1 MSSIEPIHV
10 SFKNQPMKNLV
21 FATPHR
27 FWAVLLGCCFFIRE
41 VNYLVQKL
49 SPRETLEHLLHRKI
63 FSRSMNSNRKSP
75 VSGDLI
81 SKKPNGKDKCIKGFY
96 KQTTK
101 KGISKSKPSSRKAP
115 PKHAATQVSD
125 ATQREMLIS
134 HDSLDVNAGRRRL
147 ACVADQRRREAIH
160 GKGARRRRI
169 RHTTILSTIG
179 EARARAWQVATPP
192 VAIGQ
197 GMYISVF
204 GAREP
209 ETGRILALK
218 KARGSKR
225 YMQDVNA
232 CVLN

>member
-1 MSSIEPIHV
+1 
-10 SFKNQPMKNLV
+10 
-21 FATPHR
+21 
-27 FWAVLLGCCFFIRE
+27 
-41 VNYLVQKL
+41 
-49 SPRETLEHLLHRKI
+49 
-63 FSRSMNSNRKSP
+63 MNSNRKSP

-81 SKKPNGKDKCIKGFY
+81 SKKPNGKD
-96 KQTTK
+96 
-101 KGISKSKPSSRKAP
+101 
-115 PKHAATQVSD
+115 
-125 ATQREMLIS
+125 
-134 HDSLDVNAGRRRL
+134 N
-147 ACVADQRRREAIH
+147 
-160 GKGARRRRI
+160 
-169 RHTTILSTIG
+169 LSTIG

>member
-1 MSSIEPIHV
+1 FITQKNILSIDEFQQKIP
-10 SFKNQPMKNLV
+10 
-21 FATPHR
+21 
-27 FWAVLLGCCFFIRE
+27 CFRRS
-41 VNYLVQKL
+41 YLE
-49 SPRETLEHLLHRKI
+49 ETKRKGQ
-63 FSRSMNSNRKSP
+63 
-75 VSGDLI
+75 V
-81 SKKPNGKDKCIKGFY
+81 
-96 KQTTK
+96 TTK

-134 HDSLDVNAGRRRL
+134 HDSLDVN
-147 ACVADQRRREAIH
+147 

-225 YMQDVNA
+225 YMQDKSNKVEKDHERSYIWWLMVKR
-232 CVLN
+232 VL

>member
-1 MSSIEPIHV
+1 
-10 SFKNQPMKNLV
+10 
-21 FATPHR
+21 
-27 FWAVLLGCCFFIRE
+27 
-41 VNYLVQKL
+41 
-49 SPRETLEHLLHRKI
+49 
-63 FSRSMNSNRKSP
+63 
-75 VSGDLI
+75 
-81 SKKPNGKDKCIKGFY
+81 
-96 KQTTK
+96 
-101 KGISKSKPSSRKAP
+101 
-115 PKHAATQVSD
+115 
-125 ATQREMLIS
+125 MLIS
-134 HDSLDVNAGRRRL
+134 HDSLDVNDASKSSPSCL
-147 ACVADQRRREAIH
+147 PIH